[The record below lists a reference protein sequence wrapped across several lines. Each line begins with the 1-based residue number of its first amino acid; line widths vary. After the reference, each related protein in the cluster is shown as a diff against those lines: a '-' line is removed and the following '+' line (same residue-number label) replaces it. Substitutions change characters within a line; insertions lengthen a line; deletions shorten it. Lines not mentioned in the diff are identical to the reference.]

1 MMTYKP
7 MKNRALN
14 SYHLIHT
21 IELIPLSSYC
31 AGISFSFIQ
40 RTPWKLYRV

>member
-14 SYHLIHT
+14 SYHLIQT
-21 IELIPLSSYC
+21 VELIPLSSY
-31 AGISFSFIQ
+31 
-40 RTPWKLYRV
+40 R

>member
-14 SYHLIHT
+14 SYHLIQT
-21 IELIPLSSYC
+21 IDLYPLNSYH
-31 AGISFSFIQ
+31 
-40 RTPWKLYRV
+40 